1 MNNNVLV
8 KLNILILFGMSIV
21 SCSNKSESK
30 EKLIKIEEFSKKFIS
45 EYLEKRY
52 MFSEASEMTEIEKK
66 YFDDETVFDPIG
78 DLDNPYFYIAKD
90 FKVANVSLDE
100 GFYSVRIEFKIIE
113 ECKIDKDKITDIHCS
128 KVDKSKKSNIGVKKT
143 EQGLKID
150 FDFDSRI
157 VGPKLFESYAKR
169 NAYRVIR

>member
-52 MFSEASEMTEIEKK
+52 MFSEASEMTEIEK
-66 YFDDETVFDPIG
+66 
-78 DLDNPYFYIAKD
+78 
-90 FKVANVSLDE
+90 
-100 GFYSVRIEFKIIE
+100 
-113 ECKIDKDKITDIHCS
+113 
-128 KVDKSKKSNIGVKKT
+128 NI
-143 EQGLKID
+143 LMM
-150 FDFDSRI
+150 R
-157 VGPKLFESYAKR
+157 LFLIQL
-169 NAYRVIR
+169 VI